1 MPSPGMRRVLA
12 RLEEEKTKAARLPE
26 PDLEQMRRDYEEL
39 GREFPA
45 DPAAPG
51 EAAALGGVP
60 AVRFAGAGADDSRA
74 VYFLH
79 GGGYVLGGIVTH
91 HAITSR
97 IALAAGCP
105 VYALDYRLAPEH
117 VFPAAVD
124 DAVAGLRALVDRGIE
139 PGRIAVS
146 GDSAG
151 GGLALACLLAL
162 RDAGDSLPACAIPIS
177 PWTDL
182 TGETGWAAADDAA
195 DPVLTAGMLH
205 RMARDYMAGRDA
217 RTALAS
223 PMFADPGGL
232 PPLLIQVGTAEI
244 LLTDSTLLAERARS
258 AGVDVT
264 LEIEEGA
271 PHVWHH
277 FVPLADE
284 AGAAIGRIGA
294 FVRRHTE

>member
-1 MPSPGMRRVLA
+1 MVSTGMRRVLA
-12 RLEEEKTKAARLPE
+12 RLEEEKAEAAGLPE
-26 PDLEQMRRDYEEL
+26 PTWERMRRDYEDL
-39 GREFPA
+39 GRDFPA

-51 EAAALGGVP
+51 ERIELGGVP
-60 AVRFAGAGADDSRA
+60 AVRFAGEGADESRA

-79 GGGYVLGGIVTH
+79 GGGYVLGGILTH
-91 HAITSR
+91 RAITSR

-124 DAVAGLRALVDRGIE
+124 DAVAGYRALVGRGLA
-139 PGRIAVS
+139 PDRIAVS

-162 RDAGDSLPACAIPIS
+162 RDAGDALPACAIPIS

-182 TGETGWAAADDAA
+182 TGATGWATADDAA
-195 DPVLTAGMLH
+195 DPVLTADMLR
-205 RMARDYMAGRDA
+205 RMARDYMAGQDA

-223 PMFADPGGL
+223 PMFAEPDGL

-244 LLTDSTLLAERARS
+244 LLTDSTLFAEKARN

-264 LEIEEGA
+264 LEIETGA

-294 FVRRHTE
+294 FVRERTE